1 MSNVLIGIIG
11 VILFIGLAL
20 AGALFLGPRFQEAT
34 TNSKVSAWSQA
45 QGQVAHAVNLRELSE
60 GIRMP
65 ASLQP
70 DNIRTELADKG
81 YLKSAPTNPWG
92 DEYYFVLRD
101 VDGYENGN
109 AAYIMNGFYADREK
123 DMRFCAA
130 IAKRAGLAGGTDTA
144 PPSMTKPVG
153 QFGCFKNTGSYGGG
167 NANLLWAY
175 TRI

>member
-34 TNSKVSAWSQA
+34 INSKVSAWTQA
-45 QGQVAHAVNLRELSE
+45 QAQVAHAVNLRELSE
-60 GIRMP
+60 GARMQSSLDPDGIR
-65 ASLQP
+65 AQ
-70 DNIRTELADKG
+70 LAAKG
-81 YLKSAPTNPWG
+81 YLKSAPVNPWG

-101 VDGYENGN
+101 EEGYEIGTS
-109 AAYIMNGFYADREK
+109 AYVMNGFYADRAK

-130 IAKRAGLAGGTDTA
+130 IAKRAGLMGGTDDT
-144 PPSMTKPVG
+144 PPAMSRPTG
-153 QFGCFKNTGSYGGG
+153 SFGCFRNTGSYGGG